1 MNRFIGLIILSAM
14 LLNGCATIHTVSSAT
29 DVRYKERTALSEKII
44 AVGKPKTPIPSHPYA
59 MVLVGQTHS
68 ILVNPKP
75 SVSVPQ
81 TLFNQIFDTVDLN
94 HLYITATNEQSQK
107 TLTLNMGKDPIGTP
121 QVNQQVAFLF
131 AKPTNL
137 IKANEQKNL
146 ENLGFNCQT
155 NTDNTSSKLVCIQT
169 VDTTFTLAQKA
180 QNAHNVPYRFKEP
193 LTINFNYEQSYK
205 KPARLL
211 LTPLALAVD
220 VITLPITI
228 PVAGIALIGLSQWDG
243 N

>member
-1 MNRFIGLIILSAM
+1 MS
-14 LLNGCATIHTVSSAT
+14 
-29 DVRYKERTALSEKII
+29 K
-44 AVGKPKTPIPSHPYA
+44 
-59 MVLVGQTHS
+59 
-68 ILVNPKP
+68 
-75 SVSVPQ
+75 
-81 TLFNQIFDTVDLN
+81 
-94 HLYITATNEQSQK
+94 
-107 TLTLNMGKDPIGTP
+107 
-121 QVNQQVAFLF
+121 
-131 AKPTNL
+131 
-137 IKANEQKNL
+137 KNL